1 MAAKSGDT
9 VRVHYTGT
17 LDDGTTFDSSE
28 GNDPL
33 EFTVGSGQVIPGFD
47 AALEGL
53 EIGESKKFTIP
64 AAEAYGDHNTEA
76 TQVVPKEAFEQEP
89 VVGGVVELAAPDGR
103 KLAAVIAEI
112 IEENVTLDF
121 NHPLAGKDLTFDIE
135 LVEVVEA

>member
-1 MAAKSGDT
+1 MTAKSGDT

-47 AALEGL
+47 SALEGL

-64 AAEAYGDHNTEA
+64 SAEAYGDHNAEA

-103 KLAAVIAEI
+103 KLAAVIIEI
-112 IEENVTLDF
+112 VEENVTLDF